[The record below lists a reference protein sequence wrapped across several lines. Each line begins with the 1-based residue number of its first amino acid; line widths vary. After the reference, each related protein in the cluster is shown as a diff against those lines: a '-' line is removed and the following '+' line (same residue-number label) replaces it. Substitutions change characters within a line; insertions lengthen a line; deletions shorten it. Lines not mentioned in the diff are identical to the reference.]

1 MLATLLDR
9 RPAVGPLVRAL
20 LVLLLVGA
28 GAAAA
33 APAHADDTVGIAG
46 APSDGTDP
54 DGRSRFSY
62 QVQPGQQVT
71 DAYLVRNTG
80 TTDQSVEVVATDAYN
95 TEDGAFA
102 LLATDEPP
110 KDAGG
115 WVTLDGGQKSLTIA
129 LAAGA
134 QQVVPFTIAVPAD
147 ARPGDHPAGLVVS
160 ASAIEGQVKVERRVA
175 TRLYVRVAGELQPA
189 LTISSISA
197 SQPAGTNPLTGPAT
211 VTVTV
216 TNTGNVALGAKVVA
230 GAKTWFGL
238 TAARAVHDEIPELL
252 PGATRSVT
260 FDVPGVGRSGLL
272 RPYVDLQPV
281 VDADALDPG
290 ALAPVHRDTTVV
302 AVPWILLGLVALAV
316 GGWFGLRAK
325 RRRDARLAQEWI
337 AYTQEEARRAAA
349 GTPDLAR

>member
-1 MLATLLDR
+1 MLASFLDR
-9 RPAVGPLVRAL
+9 RQAVGPLARAL
-20 LVLLLVGA
+20 LVMLLVGA
-28 GAAAA
+28 GVAAA
-33 APAHADDTVGIAG
+33 APAYADDTVGIAG

-95 TEDGAFA
+95 TDDGAFA
-102 LLATDEPP
+102 LLATDEVP

-115 WVTLDGGQKSLTIA
+115 WVTLDGDQKRLTIV

-134 QQVVPFTIAVPAD
+134 QQIVPFTVAVPAD

-160 ASAIEGQVKVERRVA
+160 ASAVDGQVKVERRVA
-175 TRLYVRVAGELQPA
+175 TRLYIRVAGELQPA
-189 LTISSISA
+189 LSISSISA
-197 SQPAGTNPLTGPAT
+197 SQPAGSNPLTGPT
-211 VTVTV
+211 RITITV
-216 TNTGNVALGAKVVA
+216 TNTGNVALGAAVVA
-230 GAKTWFGL
+230 GANTWFGMS
-238 TAARAVHDEIPELL
+238 AAQAVRDEVPELL
-252 PGATRSVT
+252 PGATRAVT

-272 RPYVDLQPV
+272 RPYVDLQPTV
-281 VDADALDPG
+281 ADDALDPG

-302 AVPWILLGLVALAV
+302 AVPWILLALVALAV
-316 GGWFGLRAK
+316 GAWFGLRAK

-349 GTPDLAR
+349 AAPGLAR